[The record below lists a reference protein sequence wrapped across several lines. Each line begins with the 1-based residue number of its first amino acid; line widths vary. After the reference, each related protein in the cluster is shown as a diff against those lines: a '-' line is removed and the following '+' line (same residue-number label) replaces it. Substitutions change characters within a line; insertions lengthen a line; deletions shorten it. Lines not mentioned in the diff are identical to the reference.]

1 VKNLLTGFLCTC
13 LLVIAGN
20 APARAQEKK
29 PDPQP
34 IADSFL
40 ADAAQKT
47 TADRSLAAAAQ
58 KSGVDPAASASTAT
72 TDSAQPAA
80 ASTPAGDADQQ
91 TPAAAPQQ
99 TPPAGQ
105 TPQTGQ
111 TPVPPPAEEQPT
123 GPHSMIAQP
132 PPPPPKVPDVR
143 RPGESGFWVE
153 VEGWLPKQHPYQNGG
168 TKNTDFGNS
177 TFITLQGKPKYAEGL
192 DVGLAL
198 GLHNTLHLTLLN
210 FNAVGDYTSP
220 IVVSAWTQTYSG
232 GTYVSTDYHY
242 QRAKLSYEYLTWPFP
257 VGSRKVRLKT
267 LWQVQFTNISTVFD
281 SPLDYYD
288 SNGNLIYDS
297 SGQPINLSGT
307 GTKRIISPEFGLG
320 FSYYPSRHVR
330 FELSGSGFGF
340 PHHYYVWD
348 GDASVNIRVMS
359 HLEIRLGARGLGFK
373 TSTNGDFYIKGNY
386 VAPFAGI
393 RWYSNSE

>member
-34 IADSFL
+34 TADS
-40 ADAAQKT
+40 
-47 TADRSLAAAAQ
+47 SLAVAAP
-58 KSGVDPAASASTAT
+58 KSGADQAAPASTAT
-72 TDSAQPAA
+72 SDSTQPPAA
-80 ASTPAGDADQQ
+80 SPAAGDADQQ

-111 TPVPPPAEEQPT
+111 TPVPPPAEDQPT

-153 VEGWLPKQHPYQNGG
+153 IEGWLPKEQPYQNGG
-168 TKNTDFGNS
+168 TKNTDLGSS
-177 TFITLQGKPKYAEGL
+177 TFITLQGKPKYAESL
-192 DVGLAL
+192 DIGLAV
-198 GLHNTLHLTLLN
+198 GLHNTLKLSLTN

-220 IVVSAWTQTYSG
+220 IIVTAWGQAYSG
-232 GTYVSTDYHY
+232 GEYLSTDYHFE
-242 QRAKLSYEYLTWPFP
+242 QAKLSYEYLTWPFP
-257 VGSRKVRLKT
+257 VGSRKIRLKT
-267 LWQVQFTNISTVFD
+267 LWQLQFTNISTSFD
-281 SPLDYYD
+281 APDNYYD
-288 SNGNLIYDS
+288 SNGNLILDS
-297 SGQPINLSGT
+297 TGAPISLVGA

-320 FSYYPSRHVR
+320 FSYYPSRHLR
-330 FELSGSGFGF
+330 FEFNGSGFGF
-340 PHHYYVWD
+340 PHRYYVWD
-348 GDASVNIRVMS
+348 GDASVNIRVLN

-373 TSTNGDFYIKGNY
+373 TSTNGDYYIKGNY
-386 VAPFAGI
+386 IAPFAGI